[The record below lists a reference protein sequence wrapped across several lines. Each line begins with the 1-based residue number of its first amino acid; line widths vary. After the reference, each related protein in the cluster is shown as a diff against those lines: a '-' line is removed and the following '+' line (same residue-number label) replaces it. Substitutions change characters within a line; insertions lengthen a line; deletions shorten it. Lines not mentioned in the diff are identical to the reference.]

1 MHVVFRFLRLYEEVV
16 SSLEEGI
23 LELCL
28 CLETVPRFL
37 SHFTLVENLVNG
49 GADGAFIR
57 DHLLC
62 VMCVKKSDVSNK
74 KRSHIKF

>member
-62 VMCVKKSDVSNK
+62 VMCVKKKVTCQIKSD
-74 KRSHIKF
+74 HT